1 MSGLASST
9 FGRSFNSGAALH
21 SPLTSSVAESHPP
34 TMHASTESPGLEVAP
49 KAERASAR
57 SCYGYE
63 IEGSLPFRYLRP
75 GRGTPL
81 TVAEVDRVD
90 RPTGEPIRRWIP
102 RPDHPFEAELYA
114 EGGLFKLW
122 IKGTGWY
129 VIDPDR
135 PAILVPRDADPVRR
149 EERTWG
155 FPAALCF
162 IRRGDLPLH
171 AAAVDVGGRALLL
184 AAPGRFGKTTLA
196 GSFLRAGHRLL
207 SEDITC
213 CRLSAQPHVVPGPAM
228 LRVRHDSYERL
239 DFPGTTQVG
248 ADEDRVHLAL
258 DEEARGDGS
267 AVPIAGIVILRRG
280 DGPTS
285 LEPISPT
292 AAMQDL
298 WALSFKLPTDSD
310 RTRSFRALADVADR
324 VPIWDL
330 RRSLRFDELD
340 DLIDRLVSTCL
351 APS

>member
-1 MSGLASST
+1 MSGLAPST
-9 FGRSFNSGAALH
+9 FGRSLTGGAALH
-21 SPLTSSVAESHPP
+21 SPLTSTPRRAVPP
-34 TMHASTESPGLEVAP
+34 TMRASTEGHHLDVAP
-49 KAERASAR
+49 DAERPSAT

-63 IEGSLPFRYLRP
+63 IEGSLRFRYLRP

-81 TVAEVDRVD
+81 TVDEVDGVD

-102 RPDHPFEAELYA
+102 RSDHPFEAELYE
-114 EGGLFKLW
+114 EGPLFKLW

-129 VIDPDR
+129 EIDPAR

-155 FPAALCF
+155 FPTALCF

-213 CRLSAQPHVVPGPAM
+213 CRLGGQPHVIPGPAM

-239 DFPGTTQVG
+239 DFPGTTRVG
-248 ADEDRVHLAL
+248 VDEDRVHLAL

-267 AVPIAGIVILRRG
+267 AVPIAAIVILRRE

-285 LEPISPT
+285 LEPVSPA

-310 RTRSFRALADVADR
+310 RTRSFRALADMADR

-330 RRSLRFDELD
+330 ERSLRFDELD
-340 DLIDRLVSTCL
+340 DVIDRLISTCL
-351 APS
+351 VPS